1 MIERLEMGAATHFIT
16 PSGEEMV
23 ILSRADYDR
32 LVEAVEE
39 REDLAAYDEAK
50 RKLAS
55 GEEEMLPSAMVDRL
69 IAGENAVRVWRE
81 HRGFS
86 MQQLAEKADVSAAYV
101 SQIESGKREGT
112 VSTLRKIADA
122 LGVALDDLA

>member
-1 MIERLEMGAATHFIT
+1 MGAATHFTT
-16 PSGEEMV
+16 PGGEEMV
-23 ILSRADYDR
+23 ILPRADYDR
-32 LVEAVEE
+32 LVEAAEE
-39 REDLAAYDEAK
+39 HEDVAAYDEAK

-55 GEEEMLPSAMVDRL
+55 GDEEMLPSSMVDRL
-69 IAGENAVRVWRE
+69 IGGENAVRVWRE
-81 HRGFS
+81 HRGLS
-86 MQQLAEKADVSAAYV
+86 MQQLAEKADVSTAYI

>member
-1 MIERLEMGAATHFIT
+1 MGTATRFTT
-16 PSGEEMV
+16 PGGEEMV

-32 LVEAVEE
+32 LVEAV
-39 REDLAAYDEAK
+39 EDLAAYDEAK

-69 IAGENAVRVWRE
+69 TSGENTVRIWRE
-81 HRGFS
+81 HRGLS
-86 MQQLAEKADVSAAYV
+86 VKQLAEKADVSAAYI
-101 SQIESGKREGT
+101 SQIEGGKREGT
-112 VSTLRKIADA
+112 VSTLRKVADA

>member
-1 MIERLEMGAATHFIT
+1 MGAATHFIT